1 MLLEINFLSTAFAEN
16 QLSVM
21 REVAITVAL
30 IGAFGREGPCEDENK
45 DSLSPFTVDWTTL
58 G

>member
-30 IGAFGREGPCEDENK
+30 IGAFGREGPCEDEK
-45 DSLSPFTVDWTTL
+45 QGLLQPIH